1 MAHTVL
7 LVEDNPHIKE
17 INKEAFTMEG
27 YNCLCAGTVKE
38 CLEMLKKQEPDIIV
52 LDIMLP
58 DGDGVT
64 LCKKIKADY
73 SIPIIFLSALGENE
87 DVINGLR
94 SGGDDYL
101 SKPYDIRILLAR
113 VEARLRAAA
122 GAKRVLKYGQIKI
135 DTGSE
140 LCFCND
146 MDLCLTRK
154 EYLVLLTLVKN
165 VGQLISKDELYKGIW
180 GADPG
185 SDLNALYTT
194 VSRLNKK
201 LDKAGAGIVATTSH
215 REGYTLEKS

>member
-1 MAHTVL
+1 MSYTVL
-7 LVEDNPHIKE
+7 LVEDNPHIME
-17 INKEAFTMEG
+17 INKEAFAMED

-38 CLEMLKKQEPDIIV
+38 CREILAEHEPDIIV

-58 DGDGVT
+58 DGDGVE
-64 LCKKIKADY
+64 LCKEIK
-73 SIPIIFLSALGENE
+73 SRFNIPIIFLSALGENE

-122 GAKRVLKYGQIKI
+122 ATKRVLKYGRLKI

-140 LCFCND
+140 LCYCD
-146 MDLCLTRK
+146 DAELGLTRK
-154 EYLVLLTLVKN
+154 EFMVLLMLVKKT
-165 VGQLISKDELYKGIW
+165 GQLISKDELYKTIW

-201 LDKAGAGIVATTSH
+201 LEKSGAGLMATTSH
-215 REGYTLEKS
+215 KEGYVLERS